1 MKPLNK
7 LLILIIDVWIVLAVI
22 FGIYD
27 LEISKAI
34 VDTNNDWATFGTNI
48 GFHVRDALL
57 FIVVLILAGSFFNKK
72 IQRDI
77 GYLALIVSSL
87 NLIYFNIDIDEEG
100 LFAPIILILFVITF
114 QILTFNKDW
123 KNYVRIA
130 VMILLLY
137 ISLKVILDITKVLFG
152 RVRYKYLSSSYT
164 EYTQWYIINGP
175 DSENQSF
182 PSGHSAYSWL
192 FLPFL
197 ILVKNE
203 HMKKPIK
210 ISIIASVLGYGLFIS
225 WSRIILGGHYCSD
238 ILFSTGIASVLT
250 ILFYKKLFNQ
260 DIQNKEEN
268 NILNRFIILED
279 EKLNLGYPMQKALE
293 KEIASNKKKVDQWNR
308 YNFKKKA
315 KSSS

>member
-1 MKPLNK
+1 MKLINK
-7 LLILIIDVWIVLAVI
+7 LLFTVIEMWIILAVV

-34 VDTNNDWATFGTNI
+34 VDTHSTWGIFGTNI

-57 FIVVLILAGSFFNKK
+57 FIVGLILIGSFFNKK

-77 GYLALIVSSL
+77 GYLALTVSFLNLFYFTIDTDKESLLAPITLIIFVSSFL
-87 NLIYFNIDIDEEG
+87 
-100 LFAPIILILFVITF
+100 
-114 QILTFNKDW
+114 ILTFNKDW
-123 KNYVRIA
+123 KNYVKIA
-130 VMILLLY
+130 VMVLVLY

-152 RVRYKYLSSSYT
+152 RVRFKELSSNYT

-197 ILVKNE
+197 ILIKNE
-203 HMKKPIK
+203 IMKKPVK
-210 ISIIASVLGYGLFIS
+210 ILIIISVIGYGLFIS
-225 WSRIILGGHYCSD
+225 MSRIILGGHYCSD

-250 ILFYKKLFNQ
+250 ILFYKKFYPE
-260 DIQNKEEN
+260 DIKFTKEIGTLKRYQIIEN
-268 NILNRFIILED
+268 
-279 EKLNLGYPMQKALE
+279 EKLNIGYSESKGTWGKLVFNKE
-293 KEIASNKKKVDQWNR
+293 KNDPWTR
-308 YNFKKKA
+308 YDTRKKA
-315 KSSS
+315 KSGS